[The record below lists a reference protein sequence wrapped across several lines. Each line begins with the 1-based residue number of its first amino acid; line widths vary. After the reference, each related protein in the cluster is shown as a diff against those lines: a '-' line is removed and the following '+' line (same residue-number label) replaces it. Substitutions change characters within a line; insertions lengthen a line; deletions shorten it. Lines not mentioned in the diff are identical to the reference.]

1 MNMTVY
7 QQVYV
12 SADKT
17 KVLVILVDGEG
28 SVIDRRFFTY
38 DAYPLAKVAREAFEH
53 VTKVLR
59 RCFDADTI
67 DYHCNVLGRYQLTKQ
82 ERGYDRQLLE
92 SRLIGKKSVNKVSW
106 VEPAEENTEESVE

>member
-12 SADKT
+12 SVDKT

-28 SVIDRRFFTY
+28 GVIDRRFFTY

-59 RCFDADTI
+59 RCFDADKI

-92 SRLIGKKSVNKVSW
+92 SRLTGKKSDKKVSW
-106 VEPAEENTEESVE
+106 VEPEEENSEESVE

>member
-17 KVLVILVDGEG
+17 KVLVILVDEEG
-28 SVIDRRFFTY
+28 SVIDRHFLTY
-38 DAYPLAKVAREAFEH
+38 EAYPLAQIAWEAFEH

-67 DYHCNVLGRYQLTKQ
+67 VYNCNVIGRYQLTKKD
-82 ERGYDRQLLE
+82 RGYVRQLLE
-92 SRLIGKKSVNKVSW
+92 NRLIGKKSGKKVSW
-106 VEPAEENTEESVE
+106 VEPAEENSEESVE

>member
-12 SADKT
+12 SVDKT

-67 DYHCNVLGRYQLTKQ
+67 DYHCNVLGRYQLTKKKL
-82 ERGYDRQLLE
+82 GYAKHLLE
-92 SRLIGKKSVNKVSW
+92 SRLTSKKTDVRVSW
-106 VEPAEENTEESVE
+106 AGPAEENIKEDFE